1 VKDEIEKQNAELIR
15 EMRVEPVRFAE
26 YSVEIDLTDD
36 RIVCGDKLNFLSAR
50 DSKLFQSVSLC
61 YSEFVAKVAN
71 GLHIEIGNG
80 LRIDSLQDV
89 AQQTKGFFEKRFM
102 GDTVAFGSSGV
113 DAQLF
118 EFDLRKETT
127 NTESRILWHDFGAI
141 TDNAFVLIN
150 SRFDAFLTIQYY
162 LLKATDYEPNLSR
175 EEAARRALDPSYAQ
189 ADEFRWQNL
198 IDQLYRLFDP
208 AILPPK
214 YDYYGSAL
222 PLSSIPKA

>member
-1 VKDEIEKQNAELIR
+1 
-15 EMRVEPVRFAE
+15 M
-26 YSVEIDLTDD
+26 
-36 RIVCGDKLNFLSAR
+36 LNCLNS
-50 DSKLFQSVSLC
+50 
-61 YSEFVAKVAN
+61 
-71 GLHIEIGNG
+71 I
-80 LRIDSLQDV
+80 
-89 AQQTKGFFEKRFM
+89 FEKRQPIRKAEF
-102 GDTVAFGSSGV
+102 FG
-113 DAQLF
+113 
-118 EFDLRKETT
+118 T
-127 NTESRILWHDFGAI
+127 DFGAI

>member
-102 GDTVAFGSSGV
+102 V
-113 DAQLF
+113 
-118 EFDLRKETT
+118 
-127 NTESRILWHDFGAI
+127 IL
-141 TDNAFVLIN
+141 
-150 SRFDAFLTIQYY
+150 
-162 LLKATDYEPNLSR
+162 
-175 EEAARRALDPSYAQ
+175 
-189 ADEFRWQNL
+189 
-198 IDQLYRLFDP
+198 
-208 AILPPK
+208 
-214 YDYYGSAL
+214 
-222 PLSSIPKA
+222 